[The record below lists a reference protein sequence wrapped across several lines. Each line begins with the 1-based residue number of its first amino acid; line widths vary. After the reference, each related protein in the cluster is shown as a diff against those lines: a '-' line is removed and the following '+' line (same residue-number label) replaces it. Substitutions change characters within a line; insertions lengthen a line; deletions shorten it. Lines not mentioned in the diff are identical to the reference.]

1 MDFDTQFHNI
11 EAETGVRM
19 VWNNLP
25 STKVGAFKAVLPM
38 AVNMHKFSFINLNF
52 SIKNK

>member
-1 MDFDTQFHNI
+1 MDFDSKFHTA

-25 STKVGAFKAVLPM
+25 STKLAATRAVLPM
-38 AVNMHKFSFINLNF
+38 AVNNYKNINNDHF
-52 SIKNK
+52 PNSKI